1 MYIIVGQDFDVFDYQ
16 EVYTDYNV
24 CLANTENEA
33 KKIVDY
39 LNKNNYEEGLFK
51 YIKISSYSLEELKNK
66 HRYYHVYGYVT
77 LERQNHVF
85 KVKDSS
91 INNLDYYPFLE
102 YLSEDEILENNEYY
116 MYESGDDRVP
126 YKIHCYSVSKNKID
140 VNIDLPLSQDKEKTN
155 KQFKLLENK
164 IKSIVDNIAKEDIRS
179 SNKYKQDI
187 ENLSKGEL

>member
-39 LNKNNYEEGLFK
+39 LNKNTYEGDLFK

-77 LERQNHVF
+77 LERQNHV
-85 KVKDSS
+85 
-91 INNLDYYPFLE
+91 
-102 YLSEDEILENNEYY
+102 
-116 MYESGDDRVP
+116 
-126 YKIHCYSVSKNKID
+126 
-140 VNIDLPLSQDKEKTN
+140 
-155 KQFKLLENK
+155 
-164 IKSIVDNIAKEDIRS
+164 
-179 SNKYKQDI
+179 
-187 ENLSKGEL
+187 